1 MNLNSYILEQAL
13 RRLQLPES
21 SIKQFQ
27 LAGKFSDV
35 EGRGFPKELFLLSTP
50 VIVRGLLNFAVLQM
64 RRDWIYPFWVHKQL
78 DPKSE
83 SYIPRAQNPLL
94 VNALIVIGRWWER

>member
-1 MNLNSYILEQAL
+1 MNLTSYILEQAL

-50 VIVRGLLNFAVLQM
+50 VII
-64 RRDWIYPFWVHKQL
+64 RDF
-78 DPKSE
+78 
-83 SYIPRAQNPLL
+83 
-94 VNALIVIGRWWER
+94 

>member
-1 MNLNSYILEQAL
+1 
-13 RRLQLPES
+13 LPES

-35 EGRGFPKELFLLSTP
+35 EGRGFRKNFFFLSTP
-50 VIVRGLLNFAVLQM
+50 VIIRGLLNFAVLQM
-64 RRDWIYPFWVHKQL
+64 QRDWLYPYWVNKQL

-83 SYIPRAQNPLL
+83 SYILAAESAPHQRHPSQLDL
-94 VNALIVIGRWWER
+94 WWGR